1 MAWELATFS
10 ADLLREPE
18 VVDGVEVEIVPPGT
32 PVRVTHVLD
41 AVEPRIRPDGRAAFP
56 GETRKSGRS
65 RKVVGSGFS
74 RTGRATRAG

>member
-1 MAWELATFS
+1 MLHSARDPTLLWTESYLAS
-10 ADLLREPE
+10 YPL
-18 VVDGVEVEIVPPGT
+18 
-32 PVRVTHVLD
+32 
-41 AVEPRIRPDGRAAFP
+41 RAAFP